1 MNKLTTILDTIFSEN
16 TTKNKA
22 VKYTNSIIVFLILA
36 STIEIVLSSDVNF
49 SKYYFYLEVTY
60 YVTSSFFLFEYLIRL
75 GLTFSLSSKNK
86 GLSGKLKFIFEFYNL
101 IDLVS
106 ILPFLAG
113 FFGIQFYAFLKALR
127 VFRILKIMRYLPSVN
142 LLQVSIKNKRSEL
155 IISLQTIFILALLL
169 SIGLY
174 YAESNNLES
183 QFTSITQ
190 ALLWSIAK
198 FVGDIGGYGDFTPV
212 TATGKILATLNGV
225 LGIAI
230 FALPAGIIGSGFV
243 EEIEKRNEDKTT
255 SDNLDLIKSVFDN
268 DHLAATLR
276 FKKKYDLIDVKRK
289 FISVNDLKYRLNL
302 TDESI
307 SAVIDKNQGLRI
319 RTYNSI
325 LPDGTKIENVIAE
338 CFEENTSYGTF
349 INRKGIF
356 NIVTCTSIDQPFM
369 SHFCHTLASYTG
381 ANLISVEKY
390 SRNNFD
396 PRKNVDFTDNPNL
409 FQQDNL
415 PDCLVDF
422 TKDIQIASLCSRLT
436 LFILPKASKGFTFEL
451 LNGGK
456 IGKDLLEIENSLFDQ
471 VTILEKF
478 FNDFKNSISEHQ
490 QTIGMHHDYGYTTDF
505 HITQYIKKEVKQD
518 VFQIAIS
525 AELLKDNGE
534 AYYRTINL
542 LGKSLIKMIEDGK

>member
-1 MNKLTTILDTIFSEN
+1 MNKLYTILDRFFSEN
-16 TTKNKA
+16 TSQNKA
-22 VKYTNSIIVFLILA
+22 AKYTNSIIVFLIIA
-36 STIEIVLSSDVNF
+36 STIEIVLSSDANF
-49 SKYYFYLEVTY
+49 SKYSFYLEVTY
-60 YVTSSFFLFEYLIRL
+60 YVTSFLFLLEYLIRL
-75 GLTFSLSSKNK
+75 GLTFSISSKYK
-86 GLSGKLKFIFEFYNL
+86 GLSGKFKFIFEFYNL
-101 IDLVS
+101 IDLVA

-113 FFGIQFYAFLKALR
+113 LFGIHFYAFLKALR
-127 VFRILKIMRYLPSVN
+127 VFRILKIMRYLPSMN
-142 LLQVSIKNKRSEL
+142 LLQESIKSKRSEL
-155 IISLQTIFILALLL
+155 IISMQTIFILALLL

-174 YAESNNLES
+174 YAESTNLES

-212 TATGKILATLNGV
+212 TFVGKILATLNGV

-243 EEIEKRNEDKTT
+243 EEIEKRNEDKAT

-276 FKKKYDLIDVKRK
+276 FKKKYDLVEIKRK
-289 FISVNDLKYRLNL
+289 FISVNDLKYRLYF

-338 CFEENTSYGTF
+338 SFEDNTSYGTF
-349 INRKGIF
+349 INRNGKF
-356 NIVTCTSIDQPFM
+356 NIVTCSSIDQPFM
-369 SHFCHTLASYTG
+369 SHFCYSLASFTG

-396 PRKNVDFTDNPNL
+396 PRKNLDFTDNPNL
-409 FQQDNL
+409 FKQENL
-415 PDCLVDF
+415 PNCLSDF
-422 TKDIQIASLCSRLT
+422 TKDIQIASLSSRFT

-456 IGKDLLEIENSLFDQ
+456 IGKDSIEIENSLFDN
-471 VTILEKF
+471 VAILETF
-478 FNDFKNSISEHQ
+478 FNDFKNSISEYQ
-490 QTIGMHHDYGYTTDF
+490 QSIGMHHDYGYTTDF
-505 HITQYIKKEVKQD
+505 HTTQFIKKEVKQD
-518 VFQIAIS
+518 VFQLAIS
-525 AELLKDNGE
+525 AELLKDSGD

-542 LGKSLIKMIEDGK
+542 LGKSLIKMIENGK

>member
-1 MNKLTTILDTIFSEN
+1 MNKLYTILDRFFNEN
-16 TTKNKA
+16 TVKNKA
-22 VKYTNSIIVFLILA
+22 ANYTNSIVVFLIIA
-36 STIEIVLSSDVNF
+36 STIEIVLSSDANF
-49 SKYYFYLEVTY
+49 SKYSFYLEVTY
-60 YVTSSFFLFEYLIRL
+60 YVTSFLFLLEYLIRL
-75 GLTFSLSSKNK
+75 GLTFSIYSKYK
-86 GLSGKLKFIFEFYNL
+86 GLSGKFKFIFEFYNL
-101 IDLVS
+101 IDLVA

-113 FFGIQFYAFLKALR
+113 LFGIHFYAFLKALR

-142 LLQVSIKNKRSEL
+142 LLQESIKNKRSEL
-155 IISLQTIFILALLL
+155 MISMQTIFILALLL

-212 TATGKILATLNGV
+212 TTVGKILATLNGV

-243 EEIEKRNEDKTT
+243 EEIEKRNEDKAT

-276 FKKKYDLIDVKRK
+276 FKKKYDLVEIKRK

-325 LPDGTKIENVIAE
+325 FPDGTKIENVIAE
-338 CFEENTSYGTF
+338 SFLDNTSYGTF
-349 INRKGIF
+349 INRNGKF

-369 SHFCHTLASYTG
+369 GHLCYSLASFTG

-409 FQQDNL
+409 FKQENL
-415 PDCLVDF
+415 PNCLIDF
-422 TKDIQIASLCSRLT
+422 TKDIQIASLSSRFT

-451 LNGGK
+451 LNGGG
-456 IGKDLLEIENSLFDQ
+456 IGQDSLEIENSLFDD
-471 VTILEKF
+471 VAFLETF
-478 FNDFKNSISEHQ
+478 FNDFKNSITEHQ
-490 QTIGMHHDYGYTTDF
+490 QSIGMHHDYGYTTDF
-505 HITQYIKKEVKQD
+505 HTTQFIKKEVKQD
-518 VFQIAIS
+518 VFQLAIS